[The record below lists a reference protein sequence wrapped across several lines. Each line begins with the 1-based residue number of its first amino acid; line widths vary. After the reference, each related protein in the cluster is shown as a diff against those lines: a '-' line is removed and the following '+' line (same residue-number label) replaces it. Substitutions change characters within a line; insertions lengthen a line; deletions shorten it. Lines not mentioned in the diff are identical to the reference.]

1 MKNKK
6 KSQNIWILHLFG
18 ACLTSLLCHT
28 WSLQKYGNGIMVGAV
43 VPSTANL
50 PTYYVQHKKVNV
62 KTSGSFSS
70 RYKAIIIIIIFLSFS
85 FLVRKKS
92 RAALSLSLS
101 LSFPTKQR
109 WEKEGERKMGGGR
122 GGQHSSR
129 SLGQTGPHLCSKL
142 QVSGKQTLQTLG
154 LYVDPRP
161 YGPRAHTFPRPP
173 PPSRS
178 LSLSGYGW
186 IVDGPPR
193 RNGACE
199 NILLPPPPPLL

>member
-101 LSFPTKQR
+101 LIPDKTEMGEGRRAEDGRRKRRPT
-109 WEKEGERKMGGGR
+109 
-122 GGQHSSR
+122 
-129 SLGQTGPHLCSKL
+129 LFA
-142 QVSGKQTLQTLG
+142 VSG
-154 LYVDPRP
+154 P
-161 YGPRAHTFPRPP
+161 
-173 PPSRS
+173 
-178 LSLSGYGW
+178 
-186 IVDGPPR
+186 
-193 RNGACE
+193 NGAT
-199 NILLPPPPPLL
+199 LMF